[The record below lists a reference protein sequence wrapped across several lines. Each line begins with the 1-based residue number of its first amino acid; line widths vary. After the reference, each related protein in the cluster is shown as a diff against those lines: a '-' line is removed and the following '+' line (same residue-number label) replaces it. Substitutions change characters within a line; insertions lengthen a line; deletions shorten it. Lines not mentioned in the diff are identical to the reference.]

1 MYFWESVAII
11 DDSLVRVSM
20 YEKMMI
26 LRDVLR
32 FGVDFN
38 RPLNHFLQQ
47 MTEDDEIH

>member
-1 MYFWESVAII
+1 MYFWESVEIMY
-11 DDSLVRVSM
+11 DSLVGVYM

-26 LRDVLR
+26 LREVLR

-47 MTEDDEIH
+47 MKEDDEIH